1 MNPKINE
8 FIKKLDGFLE
18 ARVSKLEPKIK
29 LAICLA
35 AWAVPAA
42 AFFFLLYTPK
52 SEEIARLETNKTK
65 LAEEIRQVEKVAQE
79 LDKHKAEQREVE
91 TRFQAASLLL
101 PGQKEIP
108 SLLTNISGQGINS
121 GLEFLSFKP
130 QNEAPKEF
138 YAEIPVDI
146 AIRGPY
152 HNVGLFLDKISKL
165 PRIVT
170 VNNLNMGSPTRV
182 DKAMMLNT
190 TFTLVTYRFI
200 EPKPQ
205 EDAKKPPQKKK

>member
-1 MNPKINE
+1 MNPKLVNI
-8 FIKKLDGFLE
+8 IKSLDAFLD

-29 LAICLA
+29 LAICLT

-42 AFFFLLYTPK
+42 AFFFLVYTPK
-52 SEEIARLETNKTK
+52 SEEIGKLESRKTT
-65 LAEEIRQVEKVAQE
+65 LADEIRQVEKVARE

-91 TRFQAASLLL
+91 IRFQAASLLL

-146 AIRGPY
+146 AVEGTY
-152 HNVGLFLDKISKL
+152 HNVGVFLDKISKL

-170 VNNLNMGSPTRV
+170 VNNLNLGSPSQV
-182 DKAMMLNT
+182 DKAMLLKT

-205 EDAKKPPQKKK
+205 ENAKQPKKKK